1 MRLLIMIAIGTAA
14 LEGTALAQVMASRG
28 FAPPTAAEQAQLDRV
43 TPELL
48 PNSVRR
54 GPTPPAA
61 SRVLWTGVTAGVE
74 GGAAMVEHHY
84 FDGVVEHGGGV
95 WLSPWGEGRF
105 CLLGLPAD
113 FTTKFGDEA
122 PHFVRAYGHPVMT
135 DRGLCLRDVF
145 LVVGDLRWTTT
156 MLDYGPGGR
165 PDFSAADAAAR
176 GATHSHPESR
186 LLTPVGYR
194 VLAGAQ
200 VGKTN
205 FDESAAGVGWSA
217 ALELSLRLSLR
228 AELALMGGPS
238 AYPRFAAPTSFQTA
252 LLFRYFTVVPGIAFG
267 PLLSLPIDD
276 AEKVF
281 VGLRY
286 LPTFGDAHGTWG
298 LSPAFGGGM
307 DVSASP
313 DGDVRFML
321 QLVLG
326 IRNAPRR
333 ARAPLHRRSYRLWQV
348 AEWVVDAA
356 LELMSFSEAARCFDR
371 PTIGIGALG
380 AGSVSL
386 SALARLLGP
395 SVWGARPDDG
405 APSRDGP
412 PRPRRRPGRA
422 PGGPPGRR
430 GAGPTPTLAQ
440 LVWEGP
446 SAPVGKGR
454 PPRAGAPA
462 PCRGGG
468 RGGGRR
474 RRRL

>member
-1 MRLLIMIAIGTAA
+1 MVLAHASAVCESKKNPSGDLAALFERAIEALLEAETKRRFGAGKPRKRRALEPGSRHIPVEVARVVWERDSIRRCKLPTLASFPATQMRLLIMIAIGTAA

-326 IRNAPRR
+326 IDGN
-333 ARAPLHRRSYRLWQV
+333 V
-348 AEWVVDAA
+348 
-356 LELMSFSEAARCFDR
+356 
-371 PTIGIGALG
+371 
-380 AGSVSL
+380 
-386 SALARLLGP
+386 
-395 SVWGARPDDG
+395 G
-405 APSRDGP
+405 APSG
-412 PRPRRRPGRA
+412 
-422 PGGPPGRR
+422 
-430 GAGPTPTLAQ
+430 
-440 LVWEGP
+440 V
-446 SAPVGKGR
+446 
-454 PPRAGAPA
+454 
-462 PCRGGG
+462 
-468 RGGGRR
+468 
-474 RRRL
+474 

>member
-1 MRLLIMIAIGTAA
+1 MRLLILIAIGTAA

-54 GPTPPAA
+54 GATPPAA

-74 GGAAMVEHHY
+74 AGAAMVEHHY

-113 FTTKFGDEA
+113 FTTKFGNET

-326 IRNAPRR
+326 IDGN
-333 ARAPLHRRSYRLWQV
+333 V
-348 AEWVVDAA
+348 
-356 LELMSFSEAARCFDR
+356 
-371 PTIGIGALG
+371 
-380 AGSVSL
+380 
-386 SALARLLGP
+386 
-395 SVWGARPDDG
+395 G
-405 APSRDGP
+405 APSG
-412 PRPRRRPGRA
+412 
-422 PGGPPGRR
+422 
-430 GAGPTPTLAQ
+430 
-440 LVWEGP
+440 V
-446 SAPVGKGR
+446 
-454 PPRAGAPA
+454 
-462 PCRGGG
+462 
-468 RGGGRR
+468 
-474 RRRL
+474 

>member
-1 MRLLIMIAIGTAA
+1 MRLLILIAIGTAA

-28 FAPPTAAEQAQLDRV
+28 FAPATATEQAQLDRV

-54 GPTPPAA
+54 GATPPAA

-74 GGAAMVEHHY
+74 AGAAMVEHHY

-113 FTTKFGDEA
+113 FTTKFGNET

-186 LLTPVGYR
+186 LLTPLGYR
-194 VLAGAQ
+194 VLAG
-200 VGKTN
+200 VHLGKTN
-205 FDESAAGVGWSA
+205 FDESALGVGWSA
-217 ALELSLRLSLR
+217 ALELSVRLSLR
-228 AELALMGGPS
+228 SELAIMGGPS
-238 AYPRFAAPTSFQTA
+238 AYPSFAAPTSIQTA

-267 PLLSLPIDD
+267 PLLSLPVDD

-281 VGLRY
+281 VGVRY
-286 LPTFGDAHGTWG
+286 LPTFGDALGTWG

-326 IRNAPRR
+326 IDGN
-333 ARAPLHRRSYRLWQV
+333 V
-348 AEWVVDAA
+348 
-356 LELMSFSEAARCFDR
+356 
-371 PTIGIGALG
+371 
-380 AGSVSL
+380 
-386 SALARLLGP
+386 
-395 SVWGARPDDG
+395 G
-405 APSRDGP
+405 AP
-412 PRPRRRPGRA
+412 
-422 PGGPPGRR
+422 
-430 GAGPTPTLAQ
+430 
-440 LVWEGP
+440 
-446 SAPVGKGR
+446 
-454 PPRAGAPA
+454 
-462 PCRGGG
+462 
-468 RGGGRR
+468 
-474 RRRL
+474 